1 MLREIDYL
9 SADPEVTRSLYD
21 GAKVL
26 ARSGLDSKLTAL
38 VGMRASQIN
47 GCAFCLALHR
57 REGEALGESADRMFG
72 LDAWRDAPWYSTR
85 ERAALEWTEALT
97 RVADGHPS
105 ENLLSQM
112 LEHFSERE
120 LVNLT
125 MVIALVNTW
134 NRFNV
139 GFGTSP
145 EKAEAAFKQLHPQAT
160 LARG

>member
-1 MLREIDYL
+1 MTKEIDYL

-26 ARSGLDSKLTAL
+26 ARSGLDPKLTAL

-72 LDAWRDAPWYSTR
+72 LDAWREAPWYGAR

-97 RVADGHPS
+97 LVARRHPS
-105 ENLLSQM
+105 EDLVSRM
-112 LEHFSERE
+112 LEQFSERE

-134 NRFNV
+134 NRFNIA
-139 GFGTSP
+139 FGTSP
-145 EKAEAAFKQLHPQAT
+145 EKAGAAFERLHPRTT
-160 LARG
+160 LAHA